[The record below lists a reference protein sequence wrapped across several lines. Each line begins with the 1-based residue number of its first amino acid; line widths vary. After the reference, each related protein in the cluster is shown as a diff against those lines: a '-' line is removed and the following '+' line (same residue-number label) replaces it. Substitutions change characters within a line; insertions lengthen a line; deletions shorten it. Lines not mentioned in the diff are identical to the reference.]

1 MSRSP
6 RGALPRRLPD
16 IRPEEYR
23 AFRDYLE
30 RSCGILLGEHKGYLV
45 ASRLRPL
52 LEEEG
57 LESVGALVERARRE
71 PGSRLRQR
79 IVDAMTTH
87 ETQWFRDRYPYE
99 ALRQTILPEL
109 AGRRPSRLRIW
120 SAACSSGQEPYSI
133 AMVVEEFR
141 QARPGALP
149 PVEIVATDVSPT
161 ILAQAEAGLYDGPA
175 LRRGLDPQRLQR
187 FFRPEGGRMRVR
199 EELRRMV
206 RFERLNL
213 LEPFARLGTFQ
224 VVFCRN
230 VLIYFA
236 GARKKDVLE
245 RLAQVL
251 EPGGYLVL
259 GGTESATPH
268 SDRFVTVRA
277 HGGLLFR
284 RR

>member
-1 MSRSP
+1 MDRP
-6 RGALPRRLPD
+6 ARGAPRRLPD

-30 RSCGILLGEHKGYLV
+30 GSCGIVLGEHKGYLV

-57 LESVGALVERARRE
+57 LGSVGELVARARRE
-71 PGSRLRQR
+71 PGARLRQR

-99 ALRQTILPEL
+99 ALRRLILPEL
-109 AGRRPSRLRIW
+109 ARRRLPRLRIW

-133 AMVVEEFR
+133 AMVVEEYR
-141 QARPGALP
+141 ALHPGLP
-149 PVEIVATDVSPT
+149 PVEIVATDVSPG
-161 ILAQAEAGLYDGPA
+161 ILAQAREGLYDGPA
-175 LRRGLDPQRLQR
+175 LRRGLDPERLRR
-187 FFRPEGGRMRVR
+187 FFVPASGGRMRVR
-199 EELRRMV
+199 EELRRLV
-206 RFERLNL
+206 RFQPLNL
-213 LEPFARLGTFQ
+213 LEPFTGLGSFQ
-224 VVFCRN
+224 LVFCRN

-236 GARKKDVLE
+236 PARKREILA
-245 RLAQVL
+245 RLAGVL
-251 EPGGYLVL
+251 EPEGFLIL
-259 GGTESATPH
+259 GGTESPTPH

-277 HGGLLFR
+277 HGGLLYR